1 MVGIMISNKQEKNSS
16 SEKSIM
22 LAGYKALPASPRR
35 PFVAIKAVI
44 ELMKNKED
52 TTQVFKI
59 SEALS
64 GNSHNKLFE
73 RFASSPYGKRV
84 IEEPIEFEKVLG
96 DFDRLRALPEGSLG
110 RTYLDFMESG
120 GLTPEGLIDVAEE
133 SGISMRS
140 SDYPEYARAF
150 MHHETIHDMWHVVT
164 GYNRDAL
171 GELCLLETSRV
182 LTYNQSFV
190 LITFIGGLMMKRQD
204 SSIPIWAIRRE
215 AIKNGKKMAW
225 LPEVN
230 FEDLLPLPL
239 EEVRAKLNIPT
250 PVKYNAVPQEVKD
263 NLLKPVKDMAE
274 QDMAGAAAE

>member
-1 MVGIMISNKQEKNSS
+1 MSNTQDQNTSS
-16 SEKSIM
+16 DNDIM
-22 LAGYKALPASPRR
+22 LAGYRALPATRRR
-35 PFVAIKAVI
+35 PLAAIKAVR

-84 IEEPIEFEKVLG
+84 IDEPIEFEKILG
-96 DFDRLRALPEGSLG
+96 DFDRLRAMPDGSLG
-110 RTYLDFMESG
+110 RAYLAFMESG

-133 SGISMRS
+133 SGVSMRS

-182 LTYNQSFV
+182 LTYNQSFM
-190 LITFIGGLMMKRQD
+190 LITFIGGLMMKRQE

-215 AIKNGKKMAW
+215 AIKNGKKMDW
-225 LPEVN
+225 LPAVN
-230 FEDLLPLPL
+230 FEELLPLPL

-250 PVKYNAVPQEVKD
+250 PVKYNAVPQELKD
-263 NLLKPVKDMAE
+263 NLLKPANDGEQEDMVVE
-274 QDMAGAAAE
+274 AAAE